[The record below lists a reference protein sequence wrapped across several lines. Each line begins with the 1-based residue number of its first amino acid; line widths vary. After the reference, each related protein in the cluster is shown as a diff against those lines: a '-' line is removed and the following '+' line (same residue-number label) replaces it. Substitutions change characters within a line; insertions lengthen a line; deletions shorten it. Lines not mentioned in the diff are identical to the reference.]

1 MRRRVMGRGRSWL
14 WLLGLATAAAPL
26 GAQELADFDY
36 ENLSFRGFSLEFGHL
51 WANRV
56 EDANTVGLRVD
67 LGYLGPGL
75 RIVPTI
81 SYWSSQLVGSEVAAL
96 EASVERLINREAP
109 GTAPDVDLGTIDW
122 SDFAVGFDAQIVWS
136 VPFNLLTFAGV
147 GAGVHFLNGDGE
159 AIRDTFV
166 EDLLDS
172 AYAGI
177 NVHTGLE
184 YPWERF
190 RLYTE
195 GRFELLEDL
204 NYFELRVGG
213 QIMVGPSAPGERGG

>member
-1 MRRRVMGRGRSWL
+1 MGWGRSWL
-14 WLLGLATAAAPL
+14 WLLGLATAVAPL
-26 GAQELADFDY
+26 AAQDLADFDY

-56 EDANTVGLRVD
+56 EEANTVGLRVD

-81 SYWSSQLVGSEVAAL
+81 SYWSSQLDRSEVAAL
-96 EASVERLINREAP
+96 EASIERLINQDEP
-109 GTAPDVDLGTIDW
+109 GTAPDVKLGTIDW
-122 SDFAVGFDAQIVWS
+122 SDLAVGVDAQIVWS

-159 AIRDTFV
+159 AIRGTFV

-172 AYAGI
+172 ANPGI
-177 NVHTGLE
+177 NVHTGIE

-190 RLYTE
+190 RLHAE